1 MHRGRHSALDH
12 ALQASPLKHL
22 GLPTD
27 HAARAEH
34 GLQLSLEH
42 DRKAVVIAGV
52 ETILHSFTNQGDGV
66 YPSGLVQGTDGN
78 FYGTAGGGMNGN
90 GTIFKLTP
98 TGVVTALYS
107 FPAFPGANTPGAL
120 VQGSDGNLCGTAYQG
135 GGGANQAGCFCRFVL
150 N

>member
-66 YPSGLVQGTDGN
+66 YPSGLVQAL
-78 FYGTAGGGMNGN
+78 TA
-90 GTIFKLTP
+90 TFT
-98 TGVVTALYS
+98 VR
-107 FPAFPGANTPGAL
+107 PA
-120 VQGSDGNLCGTAYQG
+120 VE
-135 GGGANQAGCFCRFVL
+135 
-150 N
+150 

>member
-1 MHRGRHSALDH
+1 VHRGRHSALDH

-34 GLQLSLEH
+34 GLQLRLEH

-98 TGVVTALYS
+98 TGVVAALYS
-107 FPAFPGANTPGAL
+107 FPASRVPTLRVP
-120 VQGSDGNLCGTAYQG
+120 
-135 GGGANQAGCFCRFVL
+135 
-150 N
+150 

>member
-1 MHRGRHSALDH
+1 
-12 ALQASPLKHL
+12 
-22 GLPTD
+22 LPTD

-98 TGVVTALYS
+98 RVSLLRFTLFRLSRVTTLRV
-107 FPAFPGANTPGAL
+107 P
-120 VQGSDGNLCGTAYQG
+120 
-135 GGGANQAGCFCRFVL
+135 
-150 N
+150 